1 MWGKIAKCSTVNAF
15 VLYCLGGSIE
25 DEMIWNP
32 NEPKFEKS
40 LLFSMT
46 NVDFKYKKK
55 KKNSYL
61 QQLMSQA
68 LKPCG

>member
-1 MWGKIAKCSTVNAF
+1 MWGKIAKCSTVNEF

-25 DEMIWNP
+25 DEMIQNP

-46 NVDFKYKKK
+46 NIDFKC
-55 KKNSYL
+55 KKN
-61 QQLMSQA
+61 QKTTA

>member
-25 DEMIWNP
+25 DEMIRNP

-46 NVDFKYKKK
+46 NVDF
-55 KKNSYL
+55 
-61 QQLMSQA
+61 
-68 LKPCG
+68 